1 MSSPLIPQPPSDAAA
16 SETTPLAPS
25 PTPTKSRLPLLLAAF
40 AAIIGLLL
48 LSVMGWLLLRNPA
61 PPTGTISDNAVVI
74 HISHDG
80 FYRVPLAD
88 LRSAGLTLDALSADN
103 VELIQQGDPV
113 PFFIEDNSLIFYGL
127 APTSPYTTARP
138 YILRQGN
145 QGQTMTTAVA
155 STAQSPVSG
164 PISQTLRL
172 EENHYYQGQARS
184 HGPGEIW
191 FWETIQ
197 VGAKVEK
204 PLNLTLIDPDQP
216 ATLTLGLWGSTY
228 NDQVD
233 LDHDLDI
240 LINGQ
245 PVGTLRWDGQIFYTG
260 TLTIPP
266 GVWQAGQNTL
276 LLDNSA
282 TGATLVDIMHL
293 NWLALTYQSPATA
306 VDDRLWINP
315 MNGERLLD
323 GFSEEPWLF
332 DVANPLSPV
341 RLTDWEMDRGR
352 IPLTLSSDMHLAAIG
367 PNGFLS
373 PAEIRG
379 LRLSPWADTTNQADL
394 LIITTDALAPALIP
408 LQEAREAQG
417 IRTVI
422 VPIAEIYDAFGFGE
436 PGPDSLRAFLQYT
449 HQEWAEPKPQY
460 VLLVGDVSTDFRN
473 YLGQAPANIIPTVLI
488 PVTFSGETVSDT
500 RLADLDGDL
509 LPDVALGRWPV
520 DDVRAVTSLVER
532 TLAYEQGTASAVSI
546 FSADGTEEQFSV
558 FADNLISQ
566 NNLPETDVV
575 KLYGQPTAALT
586 TAWNEGA
593 WLVTYNGHGSL
604 DMWGKDEVFTL
615 DAVTGLRPRTSS
627 APIVLQFTCLTGL
640 FAHSNTI
647 SISEAMLTHE
657 NGPVL
662 IIAATSL
669 TLPNN
674 QEPFA
679 QSLIRGLQNPANQ
692 RMGDALLEA
701 QHQLNVT
708 AAPWLQEIVDTFG
721 LLGDPSALIVRPQN
735 NP

>member
-1 MSSPLIPQPPSDAAA
+1 MGLV
-16 SETTPLAPS
+16 
-25 PTPTKSRLPLLLAAF
+25 LLV
-40 AAIIGLLL
+40 
-48 LSVMGWLLLRNPA
+48 VMAWLLLRQPA
-61 PPTGTISDNAVVI
+61 PVVGTLSDNAVVI
-74 HISHDG
+74 NITQDG

-88 LRSAGLTLDALSADN
+88 LQAAGLTLETLATDHI
-103 VELIQQGDPV
+103 ELIQQGDPI
-113 PFFIEDNSLIFYGL
+113 PFLVEDNSLIFYGL
-127 APTSPYTTARP
+127 APTSPYTRARP

-145 QGQTMTTAVA
+145 QGQVMTTALA
-155 STAQSPVSG
+155 PTPSSPVSG
-164 PISQTLRL
+164 FISQTLRL

-191 FWETIQ
+191 FWEIVQ
-197 VGAKVEK
+197 LEAKVEK
-204 PLNLTLIDPDQP
+204 SINVPVVSSDQP
-216 ATLTLGLWGSTY
+216 ATIALGMWGSTY
-228 NDQVD
+228 NDQID

-245 PVGTLRWDGQIFYTG
+245 SIGTLRWDGQIFYTG

-266 GVWQAGQNTL
+266 GILQAGQNTL

-282 TGATLVDIMHL
+282 PGATLVDIMHL
-293 NWLALTYQSPATA
+293 NWVALTYQSPATA

-315 MNGERLLD
+315 MDGERVLD
-323 GFSEEPWLF
+323 GFSGEPWLF
-332 DVANPLSPV
+332 DVANPLSPIL
-341 RLTDWEMDRGR
+341 LTDWGMDRGR
-352 IPLTLSSDMHLAAIG
+352 VPLNLSSDMHLAAIG

-379 LRLSPWADTTNQADL
+379 VRLSQWADTTNQADL

-408 LQEAREAQG
+408 LQEARDAQG
-417 IRTVI
+417 LRTAI
-422 VPIAEIYDAFGFGE
+422 VPIAEIDDTFGFGE

-449 HQEWAEPKPQY
+449 HQEWADPKPQY

-473 YLGQAPANIIPTVLI
+473 YLGQSPANVIPTYLI

-520 DDVRAVTSLVER
+520 ANIRDVTSLVER
-532 TLAYEQGTASAVSI
+532 TLAYEQGTASPVSI
-546 FSADGTEEQFSV
+546 FSADGTEDQFSI

-566 NNLPETDVV
+566 NNLPEADVV
-575 KLYGQPTAALT
+575 KLYGQPASALT

-627 APIVLQFTCLTGL
+627 TPIVLQFTCLTGL
-640 FAHSNTI
+640 FAHPNTT

-679 QSLIRGLQNPANQ
+679 QSLIQGLQNPANQ

-701 QHQLNVT
+701 QRQLNVT

-721 LLGDPSALIVRPQN
+721 LLGDPSALIARPQN